1 MGSPAGVVSPSG
13 PLCSVWSDAC
23 VSGPRTWFL
32 FAAGGSL
39 FLAFPTMWISP
50 VTILLPDGA
59 AIPTGLSK
67 DQKLAYPSSAP
78 PPRSSPAPFTRPVSA
93 SRCPLDSGYQVQAL
107 FFSHRWDGYI
117 PGFPI
122 LINIKATRFLNSN
135 LRFSFVKTAS
145 FFYRLGPM

>member
-1 MGSPAGVVSPSG
+1 M
-13 PLCSVWSDAC
+13 
-23 VSGPRTWFL
+23 SGPRTWFL

-39 FLAFPTMWISP
+39 FPAFPTMWTSP

-59 AIPTGLSK
+59 ATPTGLSK
-67 DQKLAYPSSAP
+67 DRKLAYPHPPFHKASAC
-78 PPRSSPAPFTRPVSA
+78 PPRQA
-93 SRCPLDSGYQVQAL
+93 QAL
-107 FFSHRWDGYI
+107 FSSHRWNGYI

-122 LINIKATRFLNSN
+122 LINIKATRFLNLN